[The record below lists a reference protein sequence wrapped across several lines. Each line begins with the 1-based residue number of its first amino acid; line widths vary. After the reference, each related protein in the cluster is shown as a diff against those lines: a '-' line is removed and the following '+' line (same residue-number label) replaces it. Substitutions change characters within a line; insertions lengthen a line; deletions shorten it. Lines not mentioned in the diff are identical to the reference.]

1 MSIESN
7 KEVVR
12 QFLAKFGTGDADG
25 LIHSL
30 TDDAVWWIGGK
41 PGDLPQAGAKSKE
54 AISAVLRGVGAK
66 IPGGIAMHIRGMIGE
81 DDKVA
86 AEVEAHGEITNGRI
100 YNNEY
105 HFLFTIREGRI
116 AGVREYHDTL
126 HLKSVF
132 AA

>member
-25 LIHSL
+25 LINSL

-81 DDKVA
+81 DDKIA